1 MSDWDP
7 DISAMTLSEPEKNG
21 LQVYRNYT
29 QAFEQEKAK
38 RAIASVQYPEKA
50 LSDLTAVLELLAQEE
65 PKVIPVIFCAFADDQ
80 LKEMYRR
87 EIPQSVPGGRNEL
100 LNGFGPLARLSQ
112 KVQIAYAFNW
122 LSEDVLTEIDHL
134 RKIRNDISHKWDLK
148 VLQDKLTQ
156 LIDTKQHPIENYLGD
171 GVRLPENFQALLNP
185 IQKFRV
191 RLLWLASR
199 LTYETNYWVPVL
211 KHQLAPHKVLYGNT
225 PVPFLQE
232 ISAVCL
238 KTTRTGVLGYES

>member
-7 DISAMTLSEPEKNG
+7 DIAGMQLSEPEKNG

-29 QAFEQEKAK
+29 RAFEEDKAK
-38 RAIASVQYPEKA
+38 RAIASVKHPAKA
-50 LSDLTAVLELLAQEE
+50 LADLTAIFELLLREE
-65 PKVIPVIFCAFADDQ
+65 PKVLPVVFCAFADDQ

-87 EIPQSVPGGRNEL
+87 EIPQSVPGGRSEL
-100 LNGFGPLARLSQ
+100 LNGLGPLARLSQ

-122 LSEDVLTEIDHL
+122 LSEDLLVEIDLL

-148 VLQDKLTQ
+148 LLRDKLTQ
-156 LIDTKQHPIENYLGD
+156 LIDTKQHPIERYLGD
-171 GVRLPENFQALLNP
+171 GVRLPENFQDLLDP

-211 KHQLAPHKVLYGNT
+211 KHQLLPAKVLYGKT

-232 ISAVCL
+232 ISAACL
-238 KTTRTGVLGYES
+238 KATRTGVLGYES

>member
-1 MSDWDP
+1 MCDWDP
-7 DISAMTLSEPEKNG
+7 DIAEMQLSESEKNG

-29 QAFEQEKAK
+29 QAFEEEKAK
-38 RAIASVQYPEKA
+38 KAIASVQYPAKA
-50 LSDLTAVLELLAQEE
+50 LADLTAVLGLLIQEE
-65 PKVIPVIFCAFADDQ
+65 PKVLPVVFCAFADDQ

-122 LSEDVLTEIDHL
+122 LSEDVLSEIDLL

-148 VLQDKLTQ
+148 LLQDKLDQ
-156 LIDTKQHPIENYLGD
+156 LIDTKQRPIEKFLGD
-171 GVRLPENFQALLNP
+171 GVCLPENFQDLLYP
-185 IQKFRV
+185 VQKFRV

-211 KHQLAPHKVLYGNT
+211 KHQLLPQKVLYGKT
-225 PVPFLQE
+225 AAPLLLE
-232 ISAVCL
+232 ISAACL
-238 KTTRTGVLGYES
+238 KATRTGVLGYES